1 MRRPVLVVLIVLL
14 SAAGLASVLLLPPF
28 VVDHDLGRT
37 SVGAN
42 ERLTAI
48 NNARTVLLQALG
60 AVILALGAY
69 ATWHRLRINEEE
81 LRLSRSAQTTERYSR
96 AVEHLGHDSLDVRI
110 GGVYALEQI
119 AGQSPPDRGAII
131 AILRAYVRGHSP
143 WPPGLP
149 GQPPAGTP
157 PAELPTLA
165 MRANDVQAAVDVLVR
180 LHGSGGAERL
190 SLPRCDLR
198 YARMNGAV
206 LPGANLGNCGLTR
219 ARLRKADLRD
229 CLLGDADL
237 RQAELDGADLRGADL
252 GGADLRGTDLRG
264 TDLRG
269 ADLATVRLDGAVA
282 DADTRWPDGFDPVF
296 AGVVT
301 PARDGA

>member
-1 MRRPVLVVLIVLL
+1 MLVVLIVLV
-14 SAAGLASVLLLPPF
+14 SAAAGLAAVLLLPPF

-48 NNARTVLLQALG
+48 NNARTVMLQALG

-96 AVEHLGHDSLDVRI
+96 AVEHLGHDSVDVRI

-119 AGQSPPDRGAII
+119 AGQSPPDRDAIVE
-131 AILRAYVRGHSP
+131 ILRAYVRGHSP

-149 GQPPAGTP
+149 GQPPAAAP
-157 PAELPTLA
+157 VADLPTLA
-165 MRANDVQAAVDVLVR
+165 MRAGDVQAALTVLAR
-180 LHGSGGAERL
+180 LHTADSPAMQV
-190 SLPRCDLR
+190 PRTDLR
-198 YARMNGAV
+198 HARMSGLA
-206 LPGANLGNCGLTR
+206 LRGANLGHAAMQR
-219 ARLRKADLRD
+219 ARLAGTDLRD
-229 CLLGDADL
+229 SIL
-237 RQAELDGADLRGADL
+237 E
-252 GGADLRGTDLRG
+252 GADLRGTDL
-264 TDLRG
+264 
-269 ADLATVRLDGAVA
+269 AAVRLDGAVA
-282 DADTRWPDGFDPVF
+282 DAGTRWPDGFDPVA
-296 AGVVT
+296 AGVVI

>member
-1 MRRPVLVVLIVLL
+1 MRRPVLVVLIVLV
-14 SAAGLASVLLLPPF
+14 SAAAGLAAVLLLPPF

-48 NNARTVLLQALG
+48 NNARTVMLQALG

-119 AGQSPPDRGAII
+119 AGQSPPDRDAII
-131 AILRAYVRGHSP
+131 EILRAYVRGHSP
-143 WPPGLP
+143 WPPGRP
-149 GQPPAGTP
+149 GQPPADMPLT
-157 PAELPTLA
+157 ELPTLA
-165 MRANDVQAAVDVLVR
+165 SRANDVQAAVDVLVR
-180 LHGSGGAERL
+180 LHGPGGAERL

-206 LPGANLGNCGLTR
+206 LRGANLGHAALQR
-219 ARLRKADLRD
+219 ARLAGTDLRD
-229 CLLGDADL
+229 SIL
-237 RQAELDGADLRGADL
+237 E
-252 GGADLRGTDLRG
+252 GADLRGTDL
-264 TDLRG
+264 
-269 ADLATVRLDGAVA
+269 AAVRLDGAVA
-282 DADTRWPDGFDPVF
+282 DGGTRWPDGFDPVA
-296 AGVVT
+296 AGVVI

>member
-1 MRRPVLVVLIVLL
+1 MRRPVLVVLIVLV
-14 SAAGLASVLLLPPF
+14 SAAAGLAAVLLLPPF

-37 SVGAN
+37 SVSAN

-81 LRLSRSAQTTERYSR
+81 LRLSRSAHTTERYSR

-119 AGQSPPDRGAII
+119 AGQSPPDRDAII

-149 GQPPAGTP
+149 GQPPADTP
-157 PAELPTLA
+157 PAQLPTLA

-180 LHGSGGAERL
+180 LHDSGGAERL
-190 SLPRCDLR
+190 LLPRCDLR

-206 LPGANLGNCGLTR
+206 LRGANLGDSALTR
-219 ARLRKADLRD
+219 ARLRNADLRG
-229 CLLGDADL
+229 CLLGNADL
-237 RQAELDGADLRGADL
+237 RQAELDGADLRG
-252 GGADLRGTDLRG
+252 T
-264 TDLRG
+264 
-269 ADLATVRLDGAVA
+269 DLATVRLEGALA
-282 DADTRWPDGFDPVF
+282 NAATRWPDGFDPVA
-296 AGVVT
+296 AGVVI